1 MIANNFGD
9 SLPFSSCQ
17 NHIYV
22 WPTLNPWQEVIGSAW
37 MLGIKP
43 LGLHDIDYDDYLT
56 DAIRFMIR
64 WYVKMFIKKFTC
76 YKNW

>member
-43 LGLHDIDYDDYLT
+43 LGLHDIDE
-56 DAIRFMIR
+56 IIWQMQ
-64 WYVKMFIKKFTC
+64 
-76 YKNW
+76 